1 MPDDVRKPA
10 IDKSR
15 LPSRHVTVGPERAPH
30 RAFLYSMGL
39 TDEQIAQPL
48 VGVATTWNESA
59 PCNISLSRQAQ
70 AAKKGV
76 AASGGTPREFTT
88 ITVTDGIAMGH
99 DGMKSSLVSREVI
112 ADSVELSMRGH
123 CYDALVG
130 LAGCDKSLPGLMMA
144 MLRLN
149 VPSVFMYGGSILP
162 GRFKGRDVTI
172 GDVFEGV
179 GAHNI
184 GALSDEEL
192 HELECAACPSAGSCG
207 GLFTANTMACVSE
220 AIGLALPGSAGAPAP
235 YDSRD
240 KYAEASGQ
248 VVMEL
253 LRRNLRPRDIVTRK
267 AIENAAMVV
276 AAAGG
281 STNGGLHIPAIANEA
296 GIEFDL
302 HAFGEI
308 SKRTPYIGDLKP
320 GGRYVM
326 KDLHDVGGVPVL
338 MKALLDGG
346 YLHGDCM
353 TVTGKTVAENLANVA
368 FPTGQDVVVPTS
380 RPLAP
385 TGGHVVLKGNLA
397 PQGGLVKVAGMKTAL
412 RFTGPALCFDCEE
425 DAFAA
430 VEARRYNEGDVIV
443 IRYEGPRGG
452 PGMREMLSTT
462 AAIYGQGMGEKV
474 GLITDGRFSGATH
487 GFSVGHVGPEA
498 AVGGPIALL
507 RDGDRITIDAVA
519 GTLEVALSDAELA
532 ERRRAWS
539 PRRNDHQSG
548 CLWRYS
554 QTVGDA
560 EKGAVTHPGARAET
574 RAYADI

>member
-1 MPDDVRKPA
+1 MPDDIRRPV

-48 VGVATTWNESA
+48 VGVATTWNELA

-99 DGMKSSLVSREVI
+99 QGMKSSLVSREVI
-112 ADSVELSMRGH
+112 ADLVELSMRGH

-162 GRFKGRDVTI
+162 GRFHGKDVTI
-172 GDVFEGV
+172 GDVFEAV
-179 GAHNI
+179 GSHGI
-184 GALSDEEL
+184 GKLTDEEL

-240 KYAEASGQ
+240 AYAEASGQ
-248 VVMEL
+248 AVMEL
-253 LRRNLRPRDIVTRK
+253 LRRNIRPRDIVTRK
-267 AIENAAMVV
+267 SIENAAMV
-276 AAAGG
+276 ATAAGG
-281 STNGGLHIPAIANEA
+281 STNAGLHIPAIAHEA
-296 GIEFDL
+296 GIDFDL

-326 KDLHDVGGVPVL
+326 KDLHDIGGVPVL

-346 YLHGDCM
+346 YLHGDCL
-353 TVTGKTVAENLANVA
+353 TVTGKTVAENLRDLV
-368 FPTGQDVVVPTS
+368 FPTGQDVVRPTS
-380 RPLAP
+380 HPLAP

-397 PQGGLVKVAGMKTAL
+397 PQGALVKVAGMTTAL
-412 RFTGPALCFDCEE
+412 RFTGPARCFDCEE

-430 VEARRYNEGDVIV
+430 VEQRAYKEGDVIV

-487 GFSVGHVGPEA
+487 GFCVGHVGPEA
-498 AVGGPIALL
+498 AVGGPIGLL
-507 RDGDRITIDAVA
+507 RDGDMITIDATA

-532 ERRRAWS
+532 ERRRNWT
-539 PRRNDHQSG
+539 PRRNDYQSG
-548 CLWRYS
+548 CLWRYA

-560 EKGAVTHPGARAET
+560 EKGAVTHPGASAET
-574 RAYADI
+574 HTYADL

>member
-1 MPDDVRKPA
+1 MPDDARKPSF
-10 IDKSR
+10 DKSR

-39 TDEQIAQPL
+39 TDEQITQPL

-99 DGMKSSLVSREVI
+99 EGMKSSLVSREVI

-144 MLRLN
+144 MIRLN

-162 GRFKGRDVTI
+162 GRFKGQDVTI

-179 GAHNI
+179 GAHSV
-184 GALSDEEL
+184 GKLTDEEL

-240 KYAEASGQ
+240 AYAEASGQ
-248 VVMEL
+248 AVMEL

-267 AIENAAMVV
+267 AIENAATVI

-281 STNGGLHIPAIANEA
+281 STNGGLHIPAMANEA
-296 GIEFDL
+296 GIDFDL

-308 SKRTPYIGDLKP
+308 CKRTPYIADMKP

-326 KDLHDVGGVPVL
+326 KDLHDIGGVPVL

-346 YLHGDCM
+346 YLHGDCL
-353 TVTGKTVAENLANVA
+353 TVTGKTIAENLANVVVSKS
-368 FPTGQDVVVPTS
+368 QDVVRPTAA
-380 RPLAP
+380 PLSP
-385 TGGHVVLKGNLA
+385 TGGLVVLKGNLA
-397 PQGGLVKVAGMKTAL
+397 PQGAIVKVAGMSNL
-412 RFTGPALCFDCEE
+412 RFTGPARCFDREE

-430 VEARRYNEGDVIV
+430 VDKRRYKEGDVIV

-462 AAIYGQGMGEKV
+462 AALYGQGMGDKV
-474 GLITDGRFSGATH
+474 ALLTDGRFSGATH
-487 GFSVGHVGPEA
+487 GFCIGHVGPEA
-498 AVGGPIALL
+498 ATGGPVGLI
-507 RDGDRITIDAVA
+507 RDGDMITIDAVA
-519 GTLEVALSDAELA
+519 GTLDVALSEAELA
-532 ERRRAWS
+532 ERRRSWS
-539 PRRNDHQSG
+539 ARRNNYQSG
-548 CLWRYS
+548 TLWKYA

-560 EKGAVTHPGARAET
+560 EQGAVTHPGAGAET
-574 RAYADI
+574 HVYADI